1 MASSINR
8 GRGSAPNTQSAT
20 EPLLPTASPPPP
32 PPPPPRPHQHLPK
45 GITLRLYLS
54 HLLSTWNSRVFEF
67 GALLFIASLY
77 PNTLLPGSLYA
88 LVRGVSAVL
97 CSPRV
102 GRYVDSGDRLRVVR
116 VSIVAQRVAVVLSCG
131 GLLAVRDGVGGM
143 VGGVVMMGV
152 LAVLA
157 CCEKL
162 ASVGNL
168 VAVER
173 DWVVVVAGGDEGSL
187 QVLNSQMRRIDL
199 FCKLLGPLA
208 VSMVD
213 GISTVVAIYVVL
225 GLNLASVGVE
235 YFAIAGVYRIVPALQ
250 VPRTHPTSTSTS
262 TSPGEEPIDTLPQ
275 PRSRLRSIYTPISTY
290 LHHSAALPSLA
301 LSILYFTVLNFG
313 AQMVTY
319 LLASG
324 YTPLHISSVRGISV
338 LFEIS
343 ATWLAPL
350 VMSYVGPIRGG
361 LWFVNWQLLCV
372 SGAVSAFLFLEN
384 PKLAA
389 SGLILGVTLSR
400 IGLWGFDLCVQIIVQ
415 GEVEPGYRGS
425 FSAMEASVQ
434 STFELGSYAMTVMLA
449 NPAEFRYPVIVSAV
463 AVLLAAGL
471 FAGFVR
477 RRRGHLVHAPACFGK
492 FRMEARH
499 TADGEYRR
507 LVS

>member
-1 MASSINR
+1 MVSSIG
-8 GRGSAPNTQSAT
+8 GRKGSAPNTQSET
-20 EPLLPTASPPPP
+20 ESLLPTASPPPP
-32 PPPPPRPHQHLPK
+32 LAPHQHLPN

-54 HLLSTWNSRVFEF
+54 HFLSTWNSRVFEF
-67 GALLFIASLY
+67 GALLFIANLY

-97 CSPRV
+97 GSPRV

-116 VSIVAQRVAVVLSCG
+116 VSIVAQRIAVVLSCG
-131 GLLAVRDGVGGM
+131 GLLVVRGGVGGF
-143 VGGVVMMGV
+143 VWGAVVMGF

-168 VAVER
+168 IAVER
-173 DWVVVVAGGDEGSL
+173 DWVVVVAGGNEDAL

-208 VSMVD
+208 VSMAD

-225 GLNLASVGVE
+225 GLNLVSVGVE
-235 YFAIAGVYRIVPALQ
+235 YFAIAGVSLMLEVYRKFPALQ
-250 VPRTHPTSTSTS
+250 EPRPHQPSTSAS
-262 TSPGEEPIDTLPQ
+262 SPEEPVETLLRPC
-275 PRSRLRSIYTPISTY
+275 SRLRSICAPISRY
-290 LHHSAALPSLA
+290 LHHSAALPSIA

-324 YTPLHISSVRGISV
+324 YTPLHISSLRGISV
-338 LFEIS
+338 LLEIS

-350 VMSYVGPIRGG
+350 VMSRVGPVRGG
-361 LWFVNWQLLCV
+361 LWSVNWQLLCV
-372 SGAVSAFLFLEN
+372 AGAVGAFLFLES
-384 PKLAA
+384 PRMAA
-389 SGLILGVTLSR
+389 GGLILGVILSR
-400 IGLWGFDLCVQIIVQ
+400 IGLWGLDLCVQIIVQ
-415 GEVEPGYRGS
+415 DEVEPEYRGS

-434 STFELGSYAMTVMLA
+434 NTFELGSYAMTVMLPR
-449 NPAEFRYPVIVSAV
+449 PAEFRYPVVVSAV
-463 AVLLAAGL
+463 AVVLAAAL

-477 RRRGHLVHAPACFGK
+477 RRRGHLVHTPACFGRVEPK
-492 FRMEARH
+492 HRVG
-499 TADGEYRR
+499 GEHRR

>member
-1 MASSINR
+1 M
-8 GRGSAPNTQSAT
+8 GSGISEDTRSGT
-20 EPLLPTASPPPP
+20 ELLLPAAPPPP
-32 PPPPPRPHQHLPK
+32 LPPRHLPK
-45 GITLRLYLS
+45 NITLRLYLS

-67 GALLFIASLY
+67 GALLFIANLH
-77 PNTLLPGSLYA
+77 PDTLLPGSLYA

-97 CSPRV
+97 CSPWV
-102 GRYVDSGDRLRVVR
+102 GRHVDSGDRLRVVR

-131 GLLAVRDGVGGM
+131 GLLVVKNGVGAAGKGA
-143 VGGVVMMGV
+143 GGALVMGV

-168 VAVER
+168 IAVER
-173 DWVVVVAGGDEGSL
+173 DWVVLIAGGDEGAL
-187 QVLNSQMRRIDL
+187 LVLNSQMRRIDL

-208 VSMVD
+208 VSAAD

-235 YFAIAGVYRIVPALQ
+235 CFAIADVYRMVPALQ
-250 VPRTHPTSTSTS
+250 EPKTHPTSASA
-262 TSPGEEPIDTLPQ
+262 PLEDQERIETLPQ
-275 PRSRLRSIYTPISTY
+275 PHSYLRSIYTPISKY

-301 LSILYFTVLNFG
+301 LSIVYFTVLNFG
-313 AQMVTY
+313 AQMITY

-350 VMSYVGPIRGG
+350 VMSRVGPIRGC
-361 LWFVNWQLLCV
+361 LWSVNWQLLCV
-372 SGAVSAFLFLEN
+372 AGGVSTVWFSED
-384 PKLAA
+384 PKMAA
-389 SGLILGVTLSR
+389 GGLILGVIFSR
-400 IGLWGFDLCVQIIVQ
+400 IGLWGFDLFVQIIIQ
-415 GEVEPGYRGS
+415 DEVEPGYRGS
-425 FSAMEASVQ
+425 FSATEASVQ
-434 STFELGSYAMTVMLA
+434 NTFELGSYAMTA
-449 NPAEFRYPVIVSAV
+449 IFARPAEFRYLAVVSAV

-477 RRRGHLVHAPACFGK
+477 KRRGHLVHTPACFGM
-492 FRMEARH
+492 MEVK
-499 TADGEYRR
+499 RR
-507 LVS
+507 AEGYQRLAS